1 MSAVEAGQAFLR
13 ARNPAAALASFRE
26 AVELEP
32 ADAGAWR
39 GMVRASLELRIWREA
54 ATCLAQLESLTSD
67 RADLAVL
74 MTLRGQILDL
84 HLAET
89 PQARDLYEKALMYQP
104 DRLWLYLA
112 LAEIDLR
119 QRRWSRGIAHTDHG
133 LELCSPSAAE
143 RPWLLLV
150 KAVASQRISVSMG
163 PQSTFFRGLRGSTTG
178 EVPDDPGERAYRQ
191 AARHL
196 PELAG
201 LGYRAWLE
209 DETSAMRFIRERMPR
224 PSLHL

>member
-1 MSAVEAGQAFLR
+1 MGALETGLAFLR
-13 ARNPAAALASFRE
+13 ARNPAAALVAFRE
-26 AVELEP
+26 AAEAEP
-32 ADAGAWR
+32 SDVGAWR
-39 GMVRASLELRIWREA
+39 GMVRAALELRIWREA
-54 ATCLAQLESLTSD
+54 ATCLAQVEALTSD
-67 RADLAVL
+67 RAELAIL

-84 HLAET
+84 HLTET
-89 PQARDLYEKALMYQP
+89 APARDLFEKALMYQP
-104 DRLWLYLA
+104 DRIWLYLA

-133 LELCSPSAAE
+133 LELCSPDAAE

-163 PQSTFFRGLRGSTTG
+163 PQSTFFRELRGSTSG
-178 EVPDDPGERAYRQ
+178 ELPDPGERAFRQ

-201 LGYRAWLE
+201 LGYRTWLE
-209 DETSAMRFIRERMPR
+209 DEASAMRFIRERMPR
-224 PSLHL
+224 PPLHL